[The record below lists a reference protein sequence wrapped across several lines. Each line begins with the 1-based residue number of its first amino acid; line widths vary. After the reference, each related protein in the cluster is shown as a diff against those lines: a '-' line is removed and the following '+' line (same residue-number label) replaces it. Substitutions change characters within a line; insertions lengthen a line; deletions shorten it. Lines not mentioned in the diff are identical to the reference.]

1 MSLRS
6 LEGIPKIPKTRQKK
20 AKNALEAIPA
30 KKPDKIEYICKA
42 FFKYDPTIKK
52 QLYVFAIETIA
63 EFTSF
68 SYEVSVEAVKEKNT
82 ITFFLMGLRAMPN
95 MAPKIQPARSE
106 VAFEDLMGDYIINFV
121 KPDGA
126 INQAKYHFNIFLKEI
141 KMLEESKPAKKNN
154 RWFAKF
160 EVAEDEFSFQI
171 K

>member
-1 MSLRS
+1 LPLRS

-30 KKPDKIEYICKA
+30 KKPDKIEYVCKV
-42 FFKYDPTIKK
+42 FFKYDTTIKK
-52 QLYVFAIETIA
+52 QLYVFAVETVA

-68 SYEVSVEAVKEKNT
+68 SYEVSIEAVKEKNT
-82 ITFFLMGLRAMPN
+82 INFFLMGLRALPN

-106 VAFEDLMGDYIINFV
+106 VEFEDLMGDYTINLI

-126 INQAKYHFNIFLKEI
+126 INEAKYHFNIFLKEI
-141 KMLEESKPAKKNN
+141 KLLESSKPPKKNN
-154 RWFAKF
+154 RWFVRF
-160 EVAEDEFSFQI
+160 EVAEEEFSFQV

>member
-1 MSLRS
+1 LPLRI

-30 KKPDKIEYICKA
+30 KKPDKIEYVCKV
-42 FFKYDPTIKK
+42 FFKYDTTIKK
-52 QLYVFAIETIA
+52 QLYVFAIETVA

-82 ITFFLMGLRAMPN
+82 INFFLMGLRALTN

-106 VAFEDLMGDYIINFV
+106 VAFEDLMGEYTIDLV

-126 INQAKYHFNIFLKEI
+126 INQAKYRFNIFLKKIE
-141 KMLEESKPAKKNN
+141 LVESTKPPKKNN
-154 RWFAKF
+154 RWFSRF
-160 EVAEDEFSFQI
+160 EVAEEEFSFLI